1 MTMSAAQAVTATF
14 ILPQFTLTV
23 TKAGNGTGTVTST
36 PAGINCGATCSF
48 GFTSGTVVT
57 LTAAPG
63 VGQNFTGWTGG
74 GCSGVGTCVVTLNA
88 ATTVTATFT
97 DTTPPDTTITG
108 MPTNPS
114 NVANP
119 TFTFTSTEAGS
130 TFQCS
135 LDGAPFSACSSP
147 TTVTVANGVHTF
159 QVRAIDPAGNVDPTP
174 ASFTWTVAGV
184 GGVANTPIPT
194 LSEWMLVLLALLVG
208 SAGILARRR
217 KN

>member
-1 MTMSAAQAVTATF
+1 MALAAYAQPDEASKSVKRKSPDN
-14 ILPQFTLTV
+14 LPM
-23 TKAGNGTGTVTST
+23 ANYGS
-36 PAGINCGATCSF
+36 
-48 GFTSGTVVT
+48 
-57 LTAAPG
+57 
-63 VGQNFTGWTGG
+63 
-74 GCSGVGTCVVTLNA
+74 
-88 ATTVTATFT
+88 
-97 DTTPPDTTITG
+97 TITG

-135 LDGAPFSACSSP
+135 LDAAPFSACSSP

-184 GGVANTPIPT
+184 VAVAITPIPT